1 MGATAAVSDR
11 GVFGVEVHR
20 PRTVDEALH
29 LRGQHPDA
37 PYVAG
42 GTWVMRAPQRGEA
55 LPAHAILL
63 NGVAGLDHASIDG
76 TCELGALVTLAHIAA
91 VTRGAG
97 DLQALTE
104 ASSLAAT
111 PALRR
116 MITLGGSLAAD
127 AFWASDIVPAL
138 LCLDA
143 EIVRQGDLITGVRI
157 SRTGK
162 ASCHERLTWR
172 SGGEYSVASVSIA
185 RAGDSLRIAI
195 GSVEA
200 CPRRWTELE
209 DAAGSGPMTPERLR
223 DLARSLVDDLDAVS
237 APGIPADYRRTV
249 LPEVVARATAR
260 IA

>member
-1 MGATAAVSDR
+1 MGAPAAVSDR

-29 LRGQHPDA
+29 LRSQLPDA

-42 GTWVMRAPQRGEA
+42 GTWVLRAAQRGED

-76 TCELGALVTLAHIAA
+76 TCELGALVTFARIAS
-91 VTRGAG
+91 VTRGQA

-143 EIVRQGDLITGVRI
+143 EIVWQGDLITGVRI
-157 SRTGK
+157 ARTGNV
-162 ASCHERLTWR
+162 SCHERLTWR
-172 SGGEYSVASVSIA
+172 SGGEYSVATVSMT
-185 RAGDSLRIAI
+185 RAGDELRIAI

-200 CPRRWTELE
+200 HPRRWTDLE
-209 DAAGSGPMTPERLR
+209 EAAAGGPLTPAHLR
-223 DLARSLVDDLDAVS
+223 DLARSLVVRLDAVS

-249 LPEVVARATAR
+249 LPEVVARAMAR

>member
-20 PRTVDEALH
+20 PSTVDEALH

-63 NGVAGLDHASIDG
+63 SGVAGLDHASIDG
-76 TCELGALVTLAHIAA
+76 TCELGALVTLARIAA

-157 SRTGK
+157 SRTGNV
-162 ASCHERLTWR
+162 SCHERLTWR
-172 SGGEYSVASVSIA
+172 
-185 RAGDSLRIAI
+185 RGDVLRIAI

-200 CPRRWTELE
+200 RPRRWTELE